1 MVLYYSSMPNFNG
14 AIFRLHYSD
23 VIMDP
28 MASQI
33 TSLAI
38 VYSTIHSDAD
48 QRKYQSSTSL
58 ASEGGGGGVHRWPA
72 YSPHKWPVT
81 RKIFPFDDVIMYV
94 CIIASDIMTF
104 HDEPI
109 SFGSISQLSLIYQVN
124 WL

>member
-1 MVLYYSSMPNFNG
+1 MG
-14 AIFRLHYSD
+14 
-23 VIMDP
+23 P

-38 VYSTIHSDAD
+38 VTSIVYSDAD
-48 QRKYQSSTSL
+48 QRKYQSSASL
-58 ASEGGGGGVHRWPA
+58 ASEGGIHRWPA

-81 RKIFPFDDVIMYV
+81 RKIFPFGDVIMYV
-94 CIIASDIMTF
+94 CAIASDIMTF

-109 SFGSISQLSLIYQVN
+109 NFGSISQLSLIYQVN